1 MMEWQIAPDKKYLRL
16 EQRVLSRTLSEIVF
30 IHEDYPHAIGTAST
44 CGFCKE
50 HQKLQKQL
58 QRNSKLLAELSRS
71 E

>member
-1 MMEWQIAPDKKYLRL
+1 MNWQIAPDKKYLRVK
-16 EQRVLSRTLSEIVF
+16 QRVLSRTLAEMVF

-44 CGFCKE
+44 CSLCKK